1 MAEGIDSMNTEKSST
16 LYAEALTVL
25 PGGVDSPVRA
35 FRSVG
40 GNPLFI
46 KQGAGARILD
56 EDDNEYIDYCMSWG
70 PLILGHADP
79 DVVRAV
85 QDTAFNGTSFG
96 TPHRYE
102 VELAKRVIES
112 FSSIEKIRFV
122 NSGTE
127 AVMSAIRLARGFT
140 GRDKFI
146 KFDGCYHGHAD
157 HLLVAAGSGLAT
169 LGTPDSA
176 GVTAA
181 NAGDTIVLPFNDLAA
196 VETCLARH
204 AHEVAALIME
214 PVPCNYG
221 LIMPSEGYLHGIRA
235 LCTKHAVVLIFDE
248 VITGFRLSGGG
259 AQKYFGIEA
268 DITTL
273 GKIIGGGLPVGA
285 YGGRQDIMGMVA
297 PDGPVYQAGTLS
309 GNPLAMAAGL
319 ATLKKLS
326 GTAYTELQR
335 KADFFR
341 DALQLTLDRYQGRL
355 LFQQIG
361 SIFSFCF
368 TDQERI
374 GCVDDIRKCDMKLF
388 ARFHK
393 EMLSRGVYI
402 APSGYEVG
410 FISLAHDEDVLLR
423 SAEAVRYSVTAILG

>member
-1 MAEGIDSMNTEKSST
+1 MNTQHSAS
-16 LYAEALTVL
+16 LYAEALKLL

-40 GNPLFI
+40 GEPLFI
-46 KQGAGARILD
+46 KRGAGAHIFD

-70 PLILGHADP
+70 PLILGHAEP
-79 DVVRAV
+79 DVVKAV
-85 QDTAFNGTSFG
+85 QDTASDGTSFG
-96 TPHRYE
+96 TPHRFE
-102 VELAKRVIES
+102 VDLAKIITGS
-112 FSSIEKIRFV
+112 FPGIEKIRFV

-181 NAGDTIVLPFNDLAA
+181 NAGDTIVLPFNDLRCI
-196 VETCLARH
+196 ELCLHQH
-204 AHEVAALIME
+204 AGKVAALIME

-221 LIMPSEGYLHGIRA
+221 LIMPSEEYLRGVRE
-235 LCTKHAVVLIFDE
+235 LCTQHGVVLIFDE
-248 VITGFRLSGGG
+248 VITGWRLAAGG
-259 AQKYFGIEA
+259 AQQYFNIRA
-268 DITTL
+268 DLTTL

-285 YGGRQDIMGMVA
+285 YGGRRDIMAMVA
-297 PDGPVYQAGTLS
+297 PEGPVYQAGTLS
-309 GNPLAMAAGL
+309 GNPLAMAAGI
-319 ATLKKLS
+319 ATLTKLVS
-326 GTAYTELQR
+326 GSVYGELSR
-335 KADFFR
+335 KAAVLR
-341 DALQLTLDRYQGRL
+341 EALEPCLRRYRGRF

-368 TDQERI
+368 TDLEKI
-374 GCVDDIRKCDMKLF
+374 ASVADIRKGDMQLF
-388 ARFHK
+388 ARFHRA
-393 EMLSRGVYI
+393 MLERGVYL

-410 FISLAHDEDVLLR
+410 FISTAHTDENLLR
-423 SAEAVRYSVTAILG
+423 TAEAVQQSLPAVLV

>member
-1 MAEGIDSMNTEKSST
+1 M
-16 LYAEALTVL
+16 
-25 PGGVDSPVRA
+25 RA

-40 GNPLFI
+40 GDPLFI
-46 KQGAGARILD
+46 KRGAGARIVD

-85 QDTAFNGTSFG
+85 QDTAADGTSFG

-102 VELAKRVIES
+102 VDLAKMVTGS
-112 FSSIEKIRFV
+112 FSGIEKIRFV

-181 NAGDTIVLPFNDLAA
+181 NAGDTIVLPFNDLEA
-196 VETCLARH
+196 VETCLAQH
-204 AHEVAALIME
+204 AQQIAALIME

-221 LIMPSEGYLHGIRA
+221 LIMPSEEYLRGVRL

-248 VITGFRLSGGG
+248 VITGYRLSEGG

-285 YGGRQDIMGMVA
+285 YGGRAEIMGLVA

-309 GNPLAMAAGL
+309 GNPLAMAAGI

-326 GTAYTELQR
+326 GSAYAVLQS

-341 DALQLTLDRYQGRL
+341 DALQPSLEKYRGRF

-368 TDQERI
+368 TDQEQN
-374 GCVDDIRKCDMKLF
+374 CVR
-388 ARFHK
+388 
-393 EMLSRGVYI
+393 
-402 APSGYEVG
+402 
-410 FISLAHDEDVLLR
+410 
-423 SAEAVRYSVTAILG
+423 

>member
-1 MAEGIDSMNTEKSST
+1 MNTHHSAA
-16 LYAEALTVL
+16 LYAEALTLL

-40 GNPLFI
+40 GDPLFI
-46 KQGAGARILD
+46 KRGAGARIVD
-56 EDDNEYIDYCMSWG
+56 EDNNEYIDYCMSWG

-79 DVVRAV
+79 DVVKAV
-85 QDTAFNGTSFG
+85 QETAAHGTSFG
-96 TPHRYE
+96 TPHRFE
-102 VELAKRVIES
+102 VDLAKMVTGS
-112 FSSIEKIRFV
+112 FSGIEKIRFV

-181 NAGDTIVLPFNDLAA
+181 NAGDTIVLPFNDLEA
-196 VETCLARH
+196 VESCLAQH
-204 AHEVAALIME
+204 AQQIAALIME

-221 LIMPSEGYLHGIRA
+221 LIMPSEDYLRGVRS
-235 LCTKHAVVLIFDE
+235 LCTQHGVLLIFDE
-248 VITGFRLSGGG
+248 VITGYRLSDGG
-259 AQKYFGIEA
+259 AQKYFGIQA

-285 YGGRQDIMGMVA
+285 YGGRAEIMKMVA

-309 GNPLAMAAGL
+309 GNPLAMAAGI
-319 ATLKKLS
+319 ATLKKLTGS
-326 GTAYTELQR
+326 AYAELQR
-335 KADFFR
+335 KADFLR
-341 DALQLTLDRYQGRL
+341 DALQPCLEKYRGRF

-368 TDQERI
+368 TDLERI
-374 GCVDDIRKCDMKLF
+374 SSVEDIRKGDMKLF
-388 ARFHK
+388 ARFHR

-410 FISLAHDEDVLLR
+410 FISMAHADDDLLR
-423 SAEAVRYSVTAILG
+423 TAEAVDRSLAAVLG